1 MAVHQN
7 HSILLVDDDP
17 EILEMTEALFNLEGY
32 AVTIAQNGLLALG
45 KIDEGLRPCVVLLD
59 LMMPQMNGYQFMDE
73 LRARS
78 LIEAIP
84 VLVFT
89 AAAVRTPPAGALRVL
104 EKPLD
109 VEGLVNAVASVCE
122 QK

>member
-1 MAVHQN
+1 MAHDS

-17 EILEMTEALFNLEGY
+17 EILEMTEALFSLEGY
-32 AVTIAQNGLLALG
+32 AVTTATNGLLALG
-45 KIDEGLRPCVVLLD
+45 KIEDGLRPCVVLLD

-78 LIEAIP
+78 LLEVVP

-89 AAAVRTPPAGALRVL
+89 AAAVRTAPFGARMVL

-109 VEGLVNAVASVCE
+109 VEALVRTVADVCSE
-122 QK
+122 KA

>member
-1 MAVHQN
+1 MAEQHT

-17 EILEMTEALFNLEGY
+17 EILEMTEALFRLEGY
-32 AVTIAQNGLLALG
+32 SVITAANGLVALAKVDG
-45 KIDEGLRPCVVLLD
+45 GLRPCVVLLD

-73 LRARS
+73 LRARK
-78 LIEAIP
+78 LIEQVP

-89 AAAVRTPPAGALRVL
+89 AAAVRTPPVGALMVL

-109 VEGLVNAVASVCE
+109 VEGLVKTVASVCG
-122 QK
+122 KT